1 MTAYPSIGFPL
12 PYILF
17 SLLRTPQLNLKIAA
31 TTVTEWI
38 YCPPHGA
45 TTGLYWILP
54 TYWKV
59 IMLGRCVIIAWL
71 WLLLLLLQAACGCP
85 SLPRDLRLIY
95 KYYHTS
101 KPYPWFSSITISQH
115 HSARIPGS
123 TAIWIC
129 VSIDSLLSRS
139 LTCHSIYESRSLS
152 SPRFVD
158 LHISGIRI
166 APLLSNANIECK
178 W

>member
-115 HSARIPGS
+115 HSAGIPGS

-129 VSIDSLLSRS
+129 SILYFPGHWHATQFMSPAP
-139 LTCHSIYESRSLS
+139 S
-152 SPRFVD
+152 SPPDLLTYTSVAFALHRFYQMLILNVND
-158 LHISGIRI
+158 
-166 APLLSNANIECK
+166 N
-178 W
+178 